1 LGAGGR
7 GVKVSA
13 IVPTYNRAHL
23 LPRALASIADQTH
36 REIEVVVIDDGSNDE
51 TDRIVHGISASFPFL
66 IRYYRQPNGGCASAR
81 NLGLKVAS
89 GDAVAFLDSDDE
101 WLPDALER
109 LVGALE
115 TTQAGFAYSPAIEV
129 DEAGRE
135 TLKPPAAARHPE
147 RLAREHFE
155 CSNLRN
161 GATMFR
167 RSAIDAVGELDEGL
181 HHNEVSDFHQRAAIR
196 CTAAYV
202 DVPSVRVFDHAER
215 KSVNQAAILR
225 ALLTSSEKVLEQNP
239 DFAKLLGQRSNQ
251 RVEEIRARLLDAL
264 ILEGDF
270 RAARRLAHEMKTRN
284 DLGQQL
290 ALATGSTH
298 PYRFARRVRSAWR
311 RWSKVDEAETSA
323 AQQTEAS

>member
-109 LVGALE
+109 LVDALE

-161 GATMFR
+161 GATLFR
-167 RSAIDAVGELDEGL
+167 RDAIDTVGELDESLG
-181 HHNEVSDFHQRAAIR
+181 HGEDSDFHQRAAIR
-196 CTAAYV
+196 CSAAYV
-202 DVPSVRVFDHAER
+202 DEPSVRVFDRGER
-215 KSVNQAAILR
+215 KHRNRTAILR
-225 ALLTSSEKVLEQNP
+225 ALLASSEKVLEQNP
-239 DFAKLLGQRSNQ
+239 AFAKQLGPRSKR
-251 RVEEIRARLLDAL
+251 RVDEIRTLLLDAL

-270 RAARRLAHEMKTRN
+270 CSARRLSRETATRSHFA
-284 DLGQQL
+284 QKI
-290 ALATGSTH
+290 ALAVGSPRAFT
-298 PYRFARRVRSAWR
+298 FAQQVRSAWQR
-311 RWSKVDEAETSA
+311 LSKAE
-323 AQQTEAS
+323 ERD